1 MRLHTHGPF
10 NSSRRSINWDVQH
23 RNDSK
28 TTNGDKTKTE
38 QRWDFDLQTWAAQ
51 RHAQACTEPESARGQ
66 RSCTALDAGR
76 RSPDGVKSTRR
87 RVFLIIA
94 AIRRCQYQP
103 PTLNY
108 CASHKYSPH
117 ALSLDSGRQTYNKNN
132 KKNMKKSINKYEYR
146 NNKIIKNI
154 SSFKKYNIKITVC
167 DT

>member
-1 MRLHTHGPF
+1 MAVSSLRRAKFKHFVQRLFSKWGFTHMAPLIQAAALLIGTFSTEMIPKP
-10 NSSRRSINWDVQH
+10 QLE
-23 RNDSK
+23 
-28 TTNGDKTKTE
+28 TKQ

-51 RHAQACTEPESARGQ
+51 RHTQACTEPESARGQ

-132 KKNMKKSINKYEYR
+132 KKNMKKSINK
-146 NNKIIKNI
+146 
-154 SSFKKYNIKITVC
+154 
-167 DT
+167 